1 MEEACTL
8 TRQREWPSLQIP
20 ITETEC
26 GVKHLKMPHRKKWE
40 GASRHPKRAEV
51 RGS

>member
-20 ITETEC
+20 LAETDC

-40 GASRHPKRAEV
+40 GGIDEDFRLFFT
-51 RGS
+51 